1 MHAYIHTYL
10 HTYIL
15 TYIHTYIH
23 ACIHTYIHTYI
34 HTHIHIYIYIY
45 LQVRFHRN
53 IATSSL
59 AADCNVPQRPPAIIR
74 NFTSIQMVHPHTH
87 THTRTHA
94 RRHARTQVVPNHTH
108 KWILHI
114 REDTSI
120 IPGFTTSALELHRF
134 GRTSWQGA
142 ELLDGGPGKP

>member
-1 MHAYIHTYL
+1 MKYMSPQLRLRCAQGFYIHACMQACIHTYL
-10 HTYIL
+10 HTYI
-15 TYIHTYIH
+15 HTD
-23 ACIHTYIHTYI
+23 
-34 HTHIHIYIYIY
+34 IYIYIY

-87 THTRTHA
+87 THARIHAGTHA
-94 RRHARTQVVPNHTH
+94 RKWFWATH

-114 REDTSI
+114 REDTGI

-142 ELLDGGPGKP
+142 EPLDGGPGKP